1 MLKALPTSQTI
12 LPDIINENYVFIDKT
27 QFIEKYEESKKKGF
41 PVFKTPAF
49 RENHVYR
56 DSEVLL

>member
-27 QFIEKYEESKKKGF
+27 QFIEKYEASKKRYPCF
-41 PVFKTPAF
+41 
-49 RENHVYR
+49 
-56 DSEVLL
+56 

>member
-12 LPDIINENYVFIDKT
+12 LPDIINEDYVFK
-27 QFIEKYEESKKKGF
+27 QKKGF

-56 DSEVLL
+56 DPEILL